1 MVLHE
6 AAQAV
11 NQIDFKT
18 PHSAWYVFFWAL
30 GLLLVVLI
38 VLCAATIA
46 NQAED
51 RREARAHHRR
61 GVSHDSPDH

>member
-11 NQIDFKT
+11 NQVNFKT
-18 PHSAWYVFFWAL
+18 PHSAWFVFFWAL
-30 GLLLVVLI
+30 GLLLVVFI
-38 VLCAATIA
+38 VYSAATLA

-51 RREARAHHRR
+51 RREARHGR
-61 GVSHDSPDH
+61 GGTRGSSDH